1 MTLMNI
7 TMIIF
12 SVVET
17 VFKNFMFKYLHQ
29 ILCILMHI
37 LMLLKLDNSS
47 DCVDTSGKCERQRS
61 TSQVP
66 GKNQCLLFVV
76 LNVLCDARDV
86 DCHCHIACPPR

>member
-47 DCVDTSGKCERQRS
+47 DCVDTSLVGNVTGSGALLKCLGNINVCSVE
-61 TSQVP
+61 
-66 GKNQCLLFVV
+66 CVV
-76 LNVLCDARDV
+76 
-86 DCHCHIACPPR
+86 